1 MRAVGLIPSRLGST
15 RLPAK
20 ALLMIDGLPLVI
32 HTMKRAQFANSLDEV
47 YVCTDSEKIA
57 EEVVKHGGKFI
68 MTREDHLN
76 GTERIAEA
84 AEDMKADYFVDIQ
97 GDEPLIDPTHI
108 DAVVKEHQRH
118 ADWDILLPSLLIDK
132 PETMHICKVI
142 HDVKNRVLYLS
153 RSVIPQPFKH
163 RPDFY
168 LKHLSIIS
176 FKAEA
181 LRRYATLKPSQLELA
196 EGIELLRAIEN
207 GMFIGTFPL
216 EGDSFSVDIKQ
227 DFDKAIE
234 HMAVD
239 EVRKRY

>member
-1 MRAVGLIPSRLGST
+1 MRVVGLIPSRLGST

-32 HTMKRAQFANSLDEV
+32 HTMKRAQLAKSLDEV

-57 EEVVKHGGKFI
+57 AAVKKYGGKHI
-68 MTREDHLN
+68 MTNADHCN

-84 AEDMKADYFVDIQ
+84 AENIEADFFVDIQ
-97 GDEPLIDPTHI
+97 GDEPLLDPDHI
-108 DAVVKEHQRH
+108 DRVVAEHKEHPE
-118 ADWDILLPSLLIDK
+118 WEIVLPSLPIDK
-132 PETMHICKVI
+132 PETQHICKVI
-142 HDVKNRVLYLS
+142 HDANFRILYLS
-153 RSVIPQPFKH
+153 RAVIPQPFKR

-176 FKAEA
+176 FTSES
-181 LRRYATLKPSQLELA
+181 LRHYSKLKPSILEKV

-207 GMFIGTFPL
+207 GMVVGTVL
-216 EGDSFSVDIKQ
+216 LKGDSFSVDIKQ

-234 HMAVD
+234 RMAID
-239 EVRKRY
+239 EMRKQY

>member
-1 MRAVGLIPSRLGST
+1 MRVVGLIPSRLGST

-32 HTMKRAQFANSLDEV
+32 HTMKRAQLAKSLDEV

-57 EEVVKHGGKFI
+57 KAVMKYGGKHI
-68 MTREDHLN
+68 MTRVDHCN

-84 AEDMKADYFVDIQ
+84 AENIEADFFVDIQ
-97 GDEPLIDPTHI
+97 GDEPLLNPDHI
-108 DAVVKEHQRH
+108 DRVVAEHH
-118 ADWDILLPSLLIDK
+118 KHPEWDIVLPSLPIDK
-132 PETMHICKVI
+132 PETQHICKVT
-142 HDVKNRVLYLS
+142 HDANFRILYLS
-153 RSVIPQPFKH
+153 RAVIPQPFKR

-176 FKAEA
+176 FTAES
-181 LRRYATLKPSQLELA
+181 LRHYSKLKPSNLEQV

-207 GMFIGTFPL
+207 GMTVGTVLL

-234 HMAVD
+234 RMALD
-239 EVRKRY
+239 EMRKKY

>member
-1 MRAVGLIPSRLGST
+1 MRVVGLIPSRLGST

-32 HTMKRAQFANSLDEV
+32 HTMKRAQLAKSLDEV
-47 YVCTDSEKIA
+47 YVCTDSKKIA
-57 EEVVKHGGKFI
+57 AAVMKYGGKHI
-68 MTREDHLN
+68 MTRVDHSN

-84 AEDMKADYFVDIQ
+84 AENIEADFFIDIQ
-97 GDEPLIDPTHI
+97 GDEPLLNPDHI
-108 DAVVKEHQRH
+108 DCVVAEHQKH
-118 ADWDILLPSLLIDK
+118 PEWDIVLPSLPIDK
-132 PETMHICKVI
+132 PETQHICKVI
-142 HDVKNRVLYLS
+142 HDANFRILYLS
-153 RSVIPQPFKH
+153 RAVIPQSFKH

-176 FKAEA
+176 FTSES
-181 LRRYATLKPSQLELA
+181 LRHYSTLKPGNLERI

-207 GMFIGTFPL
+207 GMAVGTVLL

-234 HMAVD
+234 RMALD
-239 EVRKRY
+239 EMRKQY